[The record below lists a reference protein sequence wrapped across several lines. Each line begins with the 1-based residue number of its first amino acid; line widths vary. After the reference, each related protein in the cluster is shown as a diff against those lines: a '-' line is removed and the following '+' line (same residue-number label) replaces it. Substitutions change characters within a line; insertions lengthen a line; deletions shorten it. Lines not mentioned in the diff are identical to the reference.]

1 MAIIL
6 MIWAHLMWWLVD
18 RRIIYIYFG
27 FGSPIDIQI
36 SYTSIPLFL
45 HLLANYYPVP
55 VFFILTGIS
64 LILSI
69 ENKRSLGINDLKIRK
84 YVIKRTI
91 IILIIS
97 YFVFNLL
104 IKGPVGLFYHSFDM
118 LHLIALGGLI
128 TYFLLKFSKKIRLI
142 IAIII
147 LILSPFIQVLFNYEE
162 IHYLYPV
169 QGGILSNLIYSGEFP
184 IFPWLFFVIIG
195 SMIGEFMNEASKNGN
210 IIPFLKK
217 ISILGII
224 FIILGATLP
233 IFNYPPFTSFEKY
246 PCTIPYIVFFTGTVL
261 ITLSITNYLFDYKK
275 EKFGFSRAFILFG
288 NFSLTIFI
296 GHYYVGYRLTKI
308 LGIYEKF
315 SYSSAGI
322 LTLSFYLVCWVFII
336 IWANYN
342 NSKISLEWIMKKISY
357 RHFKEKGKEE

>member
-1 MAIIL
+1 

-18 RRIIYIYFG
+18 RRIIYAYFG
-27 FGSPIDIQI
+27 FGSPIDIQF
-36 SYTSIPLFL
+36 SYTGIPLFL

-55 VFFILTGIS
+55 VFFTLTGIS

-69 ENKRSLGINDLKIRK
+69 ENKKSSGITDSNIRI
-84 YVIKRTI
+84 YVIKRTA

-104 IKGPVGLFYHSFDM
+104 IKGPISVFYHSFNM

-128 TYFLLKFSKKIRLI
+128 TYFLLKFSKKIRLV
-142 IAIII
+142 IASII
-147 LILSPFIQVLFNYEE
+147 LIISPFIQILFNYEE

-169 QGGILSNLIYSGEFP
+169 QGGILSNMIYSGEFP

-195 SMIGEFMNEASKNGN
+195 SIFGELLNEASINEK

-217 ISILGII
+217 ELILGII
-224 FIILGATLP
+224 FTILGVIIT

-246 PCTIPYIVFFTGTVL
+246 PCSIPYIVFFTGTVL
-261 ITLSITNYLFDYKK
+261 ITLSLTYYFFDYRKK
-275 EKFGFSRAFILFG
+275 KAGFSEPFILYG
-288 NFSLTIFI
+288 TFSLTIFI
-296 GHYYVGYRLTKI
+296 GHYYIGYRLTKI

-322 LTLSFYLVCWVFII
+322 LTLSFYLTCWVFLI

-342 NSKISLEWIMKKISY
+342 NYKLSLEWIMKKISY
-357 RHFKEKGKEE
+357 RHFKKNGKEE